1 MKTTKLVSLLVFIV
15 LVTGGCASSM
25 SPNVYSR
32 DQAQKVQTVHKGE
45 VIMVREVQI
54 EGTKSGAGAIAGG
67 IMGFALGSTIGS
79 GSGRTVARAAG
90 TVGGAAAGAAIEEG
104 ATRQM
109 GLEITI
115 ELDNGEVVSI
125 VQGAD

>member
-1 MKTTKLVSLLVFIV
+1 
-15 LVTGGCASSM
+15 
-25 SPNVYSR
+25 
-32 DQAQKVQTVHKGE
+32 
-45 VIMVREVQI
+45 MVREVQI

-109 GLEITI
+109 GLEITVQ
-115 ELDNGEVVSI
+115 LDNGEVVSI
-125 VQGAD
+125 VQGADETFDEGDLVKVLRRRDGTARVIQ